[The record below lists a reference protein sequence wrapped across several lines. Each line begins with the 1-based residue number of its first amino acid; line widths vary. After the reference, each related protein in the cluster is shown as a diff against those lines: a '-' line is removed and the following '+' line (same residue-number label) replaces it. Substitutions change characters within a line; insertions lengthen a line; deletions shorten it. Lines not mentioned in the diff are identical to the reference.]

1 MNCLNIGSTTNIN
14 HCFELSIKDKKY
26 ISFLN
31 VASILHKE
39 QLEIT
44 HISVPWKCF

>member
-14 HCFELSIKDKKY
+14 LCFESSIKDKKY

-31 VASILHKE
+31 VAGI
-39 QLEIT
+39 
-44 HISVPWKCF
+44 